1 MKQGNGRVWIV
12 GAGPAD
18 PDSTV
23 VGGAVRPAAGIRGE
37 LAHPVGEAR

>member
-1 MKQGNGRVWIV
+1 MTQGNGRVWIV
-12 GAGPAD
+12 GARPAD